1 MEWKTLNTIRIYE
14 TDSHARRLQ
23 ARVLSC
29 EEGEN
34 GWLVEL
40 DRTIFYPTG
49 GGQPCDTGTLGG
61 ADVTETLLRG
71 ETVLHRCTAAL
82 PVGAD
87 VTGEIDWAR
96 RLDLMQ
102 QHSGEHL
109 VSGLIHARF
118 GYENVGFHLG
128 ADLVTIDFNGE
139 VDEQALQEL
148 ERAANEA
155 VWADFAPHIWY
166 PEPDELA
173 HLPYRSKKALTG
185 AVRLVQFGDI
195 DLCACC
201 GTHVARTGE
210 IGLIKLFSTTHFRG
224 GSRIEMACGG
234 RALAV
239 LNALCAQNRDISVR
253 LSAKPAAVARLASER
268 TEAQQRAAA
277 LEDRLF
283 ALLAQDGQ
291 TLRFEPPM
299 PPEKPPIFPMRFIFF
314 EAPGPENCLTIWFIM
329 SNCLSSWLIC
339 STFTPAPAAM
349 RRLRLWLSTDGFSR
363 SKGVIDWMIA
373 SVREMAFSSS
383 CAFLRAP
390 MFIPGIMPARSCR
403 LPMPLSWT
411 S

>member
-1 MEWKTLNTIRIYE
+1 MNTIRIYE

-29 EEGEN
+29 EESEN

-128 ADLVTIDFNGE
+128 TDLVTIDFNGE

-173 HLPYRSKKALTG
+173 RLPYRSKKALTG
-185 AVRLVQFGDI
+185 AVRLVQFGGI

-201 GTHVARTGE
+201 GTHVAASGQVGLVKFVGWQKFRDGVRLELLCGQRALAYLALNWEQNSAVGRALSVKPGKTAEAVERLLGE
-210 IGLIKLFSTTHFRG
+210 VQSLKARCAAMEEQSFASLAQEHRG
-224 GSRIEMACGG
+224 AGNVLLVQPAMEPDAVRRLCDAVSQSCGG
-234 RALAV
+234 RCAV
-239 LNALCAQNRDISVR
+239 FAGEDGSYKYAVIHAGQDISPLV
-253 LSAKPAAVARLASER
+253 KEMN
-268 TEAQQRAAA
+268 AA
-277 LEDRLF
+277 LHGRGGGRNGF
-283 ALLAQDGQ
+283 AQGSAAC
-291 TLRFEPPM
+291 TEEELR
-299 PPEKPPIFPMRFIFF
+299 RFW
-314 EAPGPENCLTIWFIM
+314 AENT
-329 SNCLSSWLIC
+329 
-339 STFTPAPAAM
+339 
-349 RRLRLWLSTDGFSR
+349 
-363 SKGVIDWMIA
+363 
-373 SVREMAFSSS
+373 
-383 CAFLRAP
+383 
-390 MFIPGIMPARSCR
+390 
-403 LPMPLSWT
+403 
-411 S
+411 